1 MASST
6 GTFVCHPWM
15 SVSQKK
21 HYKDNDLTKV
31 ECVALPSSL
40 VYLFLLSA
48 DVSTKELDVQ
58 IPPHLI
64 IWSEAFRACEH
75 LTTVDMGLSRIT
87 HISGN
92 AFTACVNLET
102 VVLPHGLETINK
114 FAFFGCMKL
123 RAIPLPPTLS
133 HIGEMAFGMCTSLV
147 SIDIPARIQAI
158 EECAFYKCTAL
169 SSVSLPEGLEN
180 ILFFAFYGCT
190 SLTEI
195 RLPSTMKNVELGHIF
210 TDTITLTVHMSVN
223 TVTYGVIPKAFT
235 LITYS

>member
-1 MASST
+1 M
-6 GTFVCHPWM
+6 P
-15 SVSQKK
+15 QKK
-21 HYKDNDLTKV
+21 HYKDEGLTTV
-31 ECVALPSSL
+31 ECVAIPPSL
-40 VYLFLLSA
+40 VYLFLLSV
-48 DVSTKELDVQ
+48 DMSLQELDVR
-58 IPPHLI
+58 ILPHLI
-64 IWSEAFRACEH
+64 ISSEAFRACEH
-75 LTTVDMGLSRIT
+75 LTMVDLGLSRIT

-92 AFTACVNLET
+92 AFIACVNLET

-114 FAFFGCMKL
+114 FAFFGCTKL
-123 RAIPLPPTLS
+123 QAITLPRTLS

-195 RLPSTMKNVELGHIF
+195 RLPSTMKNVELGHVF
-210 TDTITLTVHMSVN
+210 TDTMDLTIRISVN
-223 TVTYGVIPKAFT
+223 TVTYGEIPKAFT